1 MRLEEPLPP
10 DLAPEAAASIT
21 CFVEEADD
29 VWTLYS
35 LIEKGDEVSCN
46 TTRKVKG
53 DNPRAASETRHM
65 PLPAASPKYGAVTGV
80 VRPMSASPRSASR
93 DPRPSTPST
102 RPRDL
107 PVASMAHEL
116 SQTAPRGIDGVEAVL
131 ISTQARTWISSN
143 IVPRVLRS

>member
-10 DLAPEAAASIT
+10 DLAPDAGAAIT

-53 DNPRAASETRHM
+53 DNPRAASEKRHM
-65 PLPAASPKYGAVTGV
+65 TLTVAADAVDYDGAG
-80 VRPMSASPRSASR
+80 
-93 DPRPSTPST
+93 D
-102 RPRDL
+102 D
-107 PVASMAHEL
+107 HHDYEF
-116 SQTAPRGIDGVEAVL
+116 
-131 ISTQARTWISSN
+131 
-143 IVPRVLRS
+143 

>member
-10 DLAPEAAASIT
+10 DLAPDAGAAIT

-53 DNPRAASETRHM
+53 DNPRAASEKRHM
-65 PLPAASPKYGAVTGV
+65 TLTVAADAGGDDEPLCRICFGGHDVGKLVSPC
-80 VRPMSASPRSASR
+80 SF
-93 DPRPSTPST
+93 
-102 RPRDL
+102 L
-107 PVASMAHEL
+107 
-116 SQTAPRGIDGVEAVL
+116 
-131 ISTQARTWISSN
+131 
-143 IVPRVLRS
+143 

>member
-53 DNPRAASETRHM
+53 DNPRAYSQKKYDKKY
-65 PLPAASPKYGAVTGV
+65 AAQHP
-80 VRPMSASPRSASR
+80 
-93 DPRPSTPST
+93 
-102 RPRDL
+102 
-107 PVASMAHEL
+107 
-116 SQTAPRGIDGVEAVL
+116 
-131 ISTQARTWISSN
+131 TQAAA
-143 IVPRVLRS
+143 RVSKAYGGWQLVTERILVRIHRHEKLQILHDTARLVREAEWNFM

>member
-53 DNPRAASETRHM
+53 DNPRAASEKRHM
-65 PLPAASPKYGAVTGV
+65 TLTVAAKVTKGKV
-80 VRPMSASPRSASR
+80 EPNCEYSL
-93 DPRPSTPST
+93 DGNGGLTLT
-102 RPRDL
+102 RRVPFQD
-107 PVASMAHEL
+107 VA
-116 SQTAPRGIDGVEAVL
+116 
-131 ISTQARTWISSN
+131 
-143 IVPRVLRS
+143 

>member
-53 DNPRAASETRHM
+53 DNPRAASEKRHM
-65 PLPAASPKYGAVTGV
+65 TLTVAAELKRGDAHAERCRAVAA
-80 VRPMSASPRSASR
+80 RKALALSSAVERARLSAMKKVS
-93 DPRPSTPST
+93 DS
-102 RPRDL
+102 
-107 PVASMAHEL
+107 
-116 SQTAPRGIDGVEAVL
+116 
-131 ISTQARTWISSN
+131 
-143 IVPRVLRS
+143 